1 MYIPFCGLCTAAET
15 KEEKRLTKGL
25 TLSCQHGRS
34 NQCQLCTEWQQ
45 HTARAV
51 ARMGERLSFKQKS
64 NILTAF
70 QKRKGLTIQRLK
82 LTLVSTLSRPDDT
95 HRPAESMTQISCV
108 AFVSDSNFYCLYNTR

>member
-34 NQCQLCTEWQQ
+34 NKCQLCTEWQQ

-70 QKRKGLTIQRLK
+70 QKRKGLTSQRLK
-82 LTLVSTLSRPDDT
+82 LILVSTLSVMT

-108 AFVSDSNFYCLYNTR
+108 AFVSDSNFYCLNNTR